1 MKRPMMCETRSRDA
15 RSAIQLRTSQKWVN
29 RFKRKINLK
38 KRKLNFSADGMIRL
52 PIVTVH
58 RYDVS
63 DFPPSAGTFRAF
75 FERSILVLP
84 NRSHFH
90 VSVNNISN
98 FFILSIQRIAI
109 GGGDTT

>member
-1 MKRPMMCETRSRDA
+1 VTPVPPISCGHLRSGLID
-15 RSAIQLRTSQKWVN
+15 LRGKSIFFYSK
-29 RFKRKINLK
+29 K
-38 KRKLNFSADGMIRL
+38 KRKLNFSAAGMIRL

-84 NRSHFH
+84 KRSHFH